1 MFYFEHYLGQ
11 CGVRSL
17 STVCILK
24 TTDEAWVY
32 RDLRA
37 EILDLYPQAIV
48 READPAAALP
58 PCDLLIAP
66 FMEPY
71 RFPFHDVLYEELHQL
86 RRLLPLRGSA
96 RHVMLYR
103 ARWREVEVV
112 RGSGLAARVRKRRLE
127 GLLIGWC
134 RRSAFIRRLLRPLY

>member
-1 MFYFEHYLGQ
+1 MFYFEHYLGE
-11 CGVRSL
+11 CGVGSL
-17 STVCILK
+17 STVCILR
-24 TTDEAWVY
+24 TTAEEWVY

-37 EILDLYPQAIV
+37 EILDLHPHAIV
-48 READPAAALP
+48 REVDPAARLP

-66 FMEPY
+66 FMESY
-71 RFPFHDVLYEELHQL
+71 RFPFHDVIYEDLAQLCRL
-86 RRLLPLRGSA
+86 RRVSRSA

-112 RGSGLAARVRKRRLE
+112 TAAGLAARVRQRRIE

-134 RRSAFIRRLLRPLY
+134 RRFALVRRLLRPLY